1 MLEKTGVPTKE
12 QVMREFPDESRINEG
27 PVVVIECYKEIPCNP
42 CTIACRFDAIHIGED
57 INKRPKV
64 TEENC
69 IGCSV
74 CLSKCPGLAIMLVDG
89 SKSEEYVH
97 MTIPYEFYPL
107 PEEGDLVEG
116 LDREGNYLE
125 NVKVLKVTNPKS
137 YDRTP
142 LIKLEVSRKHMYD
155 FRNIRLEGK

>member
-1 MLEKTGVPTKE
+1 MLKKTGVPTKD
-12 QVMREFPDESRINEG
+12 QVMAEFPDESRINEG
-27 PVVVIECYKEIPCNP
+27 PVVVIECFTEIPCNP
-42 CTIACRFDAIHIGED
+42 CTIACKFDAIHIGED

-64 TEENC
+64 TEKNC

-116 LDREGNYLE
+116 LDREGKYLE
-125 NVKVLKVTNPKS
+125 DVKILKVANPKS

-142 LIKLEVSRKHMYD
+142 LIKVEVSRKYMYD
-155 FRNIRLEGK
+155 FRNIRLEEK